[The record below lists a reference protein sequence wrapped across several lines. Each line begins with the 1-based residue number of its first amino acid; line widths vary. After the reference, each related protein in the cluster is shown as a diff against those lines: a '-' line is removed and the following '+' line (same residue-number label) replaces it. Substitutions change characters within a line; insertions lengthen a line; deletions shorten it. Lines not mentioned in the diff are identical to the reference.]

1 MMQELV
7 HIEPINALTTNS
19 MIVEAL
25 DCMEE
30 HKISDLP
37 VVDERNKYLG
47 MVSEDALLNA
57 GDDKGTVQTA
67 LNLSYSPY
75 VLSGSHPFEVLAVA
89 AQYRLSVVPVLDH
102 EGGYV
107 SSYMLSDIVELF
119 RDTPTL
125 NQPGAI
131 LVLNIEESQ
140 YSMVTISTV
149 VEQNDAKLLGLWMIS
164 PEHSGEVKF
173 ILKLNVQHSSR
184 IVSSLQR
191 YGYTIDK
198 VHGDSSFELD
208 YQHRYS
214 HLMNYLKY

>member
-1 MMQELV
+1 MQELV

-102 EGGYV
+102 AGGYG
-107 SSYMLSDIVELF
+107 SSYMLSHIVE
-119 RDTPTL
+119 
-125 NQPGAI
+125 
-131 LVLNIEESQ
+131 
-140 YSMVTISTV
+140 
-149 VEQNDAKLLGLWMIS
+149 
-164 PEHSGEVKF
+164 
-173 ILKLNVQHSSR
+173 
-184 IVSSLQR
+184 
-191 YGYTIDK
+191 
-198 VHGDSSFELD
+198 
-208 YQHRYS
+208 
-214 HLMNYLKY
+214 

>member
-1 MMQELV
+1 
-7 HIEPINALTTNS
+7 
-19 MIVEAL
+19 
-25 DCMEE
+25 MEE
-30 HKISDLP
+30 HKVTDLP
-37 VVDERNKYLG
+37 VVDESNKYLG

-57 GDDKGTVQTA
+57 GDDTGTVQTA
-67 LNLSYSPY
+67 LNLAYSPY
-75 VLSGSHPFEVLAVA
+75 VLTGSHPFEVLAIA

-107 SSYMLSDIVELF
+107 SSYLLSDIVELF

-125 NQPGAI
+125 SQPGAI
-131 LVLNIEESQ
+131 LVLSIEESQ

-149 VEQNDAKLLGLWMIS
+149 IEQNDAKLLGLWMIS
-164 PEHSGEVKF
+164 PDHSGEVKF
-173 ILKLNVQHSSR
+173 ILKLNVQNSSP

-191 YGYTIDK
+191 YGYVLDT

-208 YQHRYS
+208 YQNRYR

>member
-1 MMQELV
+1 MQELV

-89 AQYRLSVVPVLDH
+89 AQYTAVIHTSCTSASCDPH
-102 EGGYV
+102 ETHG
-107 SSYMLSDIVELF
+107 LC
-119 RDTPTL
+119 
-125 NQPGAI
+125 
-131 LVLNIEESQ
+131 
-140 YSMVTISTV
+140 ISTAV
-149 VEQNDAKLLGLWMIS
+149 LYIRCCHIGVHRCS
-164 PEHSGEVKF
+164 PEN
-173 ILKLNVQHSSR
+173 LNADT
-184 IVSSLQR
+184 LP
-191 YGYTIDK
+191 
-198 VHGDSSFELD
+198 
-208 YQHRYS
+208 
-214 HLMNYLKY
+214 